1 MSTRRIVTTHDAQ
14 GHSKVWMDGPAENV
28 KRPND
33 TITST
38 LLWSTAECPA
48 DYATEEDYGN
58 RILGTAPPA
67 NGSRFIMFEVAP
79 GGKGKQHKSDTVD
92 YVIGVEGE
100 LVMTLDDGVEVT
112 FGPGDVIIQRG
123 TFHGWV
129 NKSNKPAKIAIV
141 LLDGAPKRDDSIK
154 GSHTA
159 G

>member
-1 MSTRRIVTTHDAQ
+1 MSTRRIVTTHDAE
-14 GHSKVWMDGPAENV
+14 GKSKVWLDAAAENV
-28 KRPND
+28 KEPNQW
-33 TITST
+33 IKST

-48 DYATEEDYGN
+48 DYATEEDFGN

-79 GGKGKQHKSDTVD
+79 GGKGKQHKSDTLD
-92 YVIGVEGE
+92 YVVGIEGE
-100 LVMTLDDGVEVT
+100 LVMTLDNGVEVT
-112 FGPGDVIIQRG
+112 FGQGDVIIQRG

-129 NKSNKPAKIAIV
+129 NKSDKPAKIAIV

-154 GSHTA
+154 GNTTA